1 MNAAAP
7 ENIAGALPLDPG
19 ETIRS
24 PHIRCSRW
32 KVGAPATDQW
42 V

>member
-7 ENIAGALPLDPG
+7 EHTAGALPLDPG

-24 PHIRCSRW
+24 PHIRCSL
-32 KVGAPATDQW
+32 
-42 V
+42 